1 MSLVE
6 ISEDEYSSLTD
17 GEKILATIITKV
29 NKKLENR
36 LYDLS
41 NEIKI
46 IKNDLSAMDEKLEN
60 SLSVMNEKLE
70 NSLSVMNEKFDRAL
84 SETRARHYD
93 MQNISLS
100 GNGVSLSGYVS
111 SSQAAGRSPRI
122 KLNSFDTFQ

>member
-1 MSLVE
+1 MEMLPSEFDDNKFNSLSDEGKTIVSL
-6 ISEDEYSSLTD
+6 ISQSLEDSLSS
-17 GEKILATIITKV
+17 
-29 NKKLENR
+29 
-36 LYDLS
+36 LS

-60 SLSVMNEKLE
+60 SLSAMDEKLE

-84 SETRARHYD
+84 SQTRARHYD